1 MEEPSYLEELI
12 RGGESDC
19 VEFKSE
25 RPASDKK
32 YLKTVVAFA
41 NGKGGHL
48 LFGIEDGG
56 RRVVGVPEDEVFRMM
71 DALINSV
78 ADSCTPPIVP
88 AQRLC
93 TLRGKR
99 VIELEVLPGQNKP
112 YYLRR
117 EGMPAGVY
125 VRSGAT
131 TRRAAP
137 EQVQSLILQGRNLSY
152 DEQPTGAPPLSP
164 EAVEGLCR
172 RIGKRAGKTVTPE
185 NLESWGV
192 LVRQGENFLPTHAF
206 DLLAGRSTHFAK
218 VCCVCFRNTQQ
229 GVLIDRMDAEGP
241 IDEQVEQALNFV
253 LRNIRLRIRIEG
265 PNRGENYEVPETALR
280 EAIVNAVVHRDYM
293 NQSPIQVTVYEDRV
307 EIASPGGL
315 YGSLTLERVLQGASS
330 YRNRVLAGM
339 FLEMKLLEFWGV
351 GISKMREVCRAA
363 AVSEPTFADDGE
375 SFVVTFRRQ
384 ENAGEPESVLPPPV
398 PRRKLTAN
406 EVAILNYLR
415 EHESIANRQA
425 RELTGLS
432 VSRVAA
438 LLARLAKEQYIEVSG
453 EARTRI
459 YRLSSA
465 LGDGLLSPSSEEE
478 KQEE

>member
-56 RRVVGVPEDEVFRMM
+56 RSVVGVPEDEVFRMM
-71 DALINSV
+71 DTLVNSV

-88 AQRLC
+88 AQRLF
-93 TLRGKR
+93 TLHGKR
-99 VIELEVLPGQNKP
+99 VIEMEVLPGQNKP

-131 TRRAAP
+131 TRRAEP

-164 EAVEGLCR
+164 EAVDGLCR

-206 DLLAGRSTHFAK
+206 DLLAGRSTHFAT
-218 VCCVCFRNTQQ
+218 VQCACFKGTQK
-229 GVLIDRMDAEGP
+229 GRFIDRMDAEGP
-241 IDEQVEQALNFV
+241 IDEQVEQAFRFV
-253 LRNIRLRIRIEG
+253 LRNIRLRTRIDGLYRVED
-265 PNRGENYEVPETALR
+265 YEVPEAALR
-280 EAIVNAVVHRDYM
+280 EAIVNAVVHRDYLKHAF
-293 NQSPIQVTVYEDRV
+293 IQVAVYDDRV
-307 EIASPGGL
+307 EVSSPGGL
-315 YGSLTLERVLQGASS
+315 YGGLTLAQALRGGSS
-330 YRNRVLAGM
+330 YRNRVLAELFFKM
-339 FLEMKLLEFWGV
+339 DLVEHWGS
-351 GISKMREVCRAA
+351 GISKMCDSCRAA

-384 ENAGEPESVLPPPV
+384 ENAGEPETVLPPPPV
-398 PRRKLTAN
+398 SRRKLTAN
-406 EVAILNYLR
+406 EVAILNYLK

-432 VSRVAA
+432 ASGVAA
-438 LLARLAKEQYIEVSG
+438 LLARLVSERYVEVSG
-453 EARTRI
+453 EIRTRL
-459 YRLSSA
+459 YH
-465 LGDGLLSPSSEEE
+465 LSPSMKGVSLTPPSVDS
-478 KQEE
+478 